1 MNKKEYNLTTLMY
14 IQIVLIAL
22 LFSYLIHIGVPL
34 TGILIVGVLFTA
46 FTLVTHIR
54 GSALGMV
61 HLMRN
66 KSFYDSLR
74 KESWKN
80 GDISS
85 EDI

>member
-54 GSALGMV
+54 SMSMGMV
-61 HLMRN
+61 L
-66 KSFYDSLR
+66 SFLDKKLYTKLKKMSDRYR
-74 KESWKN
+74 K
-80 GDISS
+80 
-85 EDI
+85 